1 MKKQAKTMKQTLARA
16 GLAAALVF
24 AAACS
29 AAAQS
34 YPNKPIRL
42 IVPLPPGGAADI
54 VGRLLQVP
62 LEKVLGQPIIIE
74 NKPGAS
80 GTIGTELVAKS
91 TPDGHTLG
99 ISMATQTTVN
109 PAVTTSMPYDTE
121 KDLQPIVLVGK
132 SPMLF
137 LANAAVPAKTVGE
150 FIALAKANPEKFNY
164 ATPGAASQAHLVIAY
179 WSSLAGIQIQHV
191 PYKGGGPA
199 ILSTVAGE
207 TQLTVISSLLAA
219 PHIASGKLRALATGG
234 LTRDPQF
241 PDVPTMAE
249 LGYPDVEAVTWV
261 GVYAPAGTPREIVN
275 RLNSEIVRIIRQ
287 PDLKAKLDQQGLI
300 LAGGPPEELGQ
311 LISAEIKRWTGVARA
326 NKIAVER

>member
-1 MKKQAKTMKQTLARA
+1 MKQMFARLV
-16 GLAAALVF
+16 LAAALVV
-24 AAACS
+24 AAAWS
-29 AAAQS
+29 AAAQP

-42 IVPLPPGGAADI
+42 IVPLAAGGAADI

-62 LEKVLGQPIIIE
+62 LEKALGQPIVIE

-80 GTIGTELVAKS
+80 GTIGTELVVKA

-109 PAVTTSMPYDTE
+109 PAVTKSMPYDTE
-121 KDLQPIVLVGK
+121 KDLQPIMLVGK
-132 SPMLF
+132 SPMMF
-137 LANAAVPAKTVGE
+137 LTNVAVPAKTVAE
-150 FIALAKANPEKFNY
+150 FIALAKANPEKYNY

-179 WSSLAGIQIQHV
+179 WSSLAGIKIQHV

-219 PHIASGKLRALATGG
+219 PHIESGKLRALATGG

-261 GVYAPAGTPREIVN
+261 GIYAPAGTPREIVQK
-275 RLNSEIVRIIRQ
+275 LNAEIARIIRE
-287 PDLKAKLDQQGLI
+287 PDMKAKLDKQGLI
-300 LAGGPPEELGQ
+300 LAGGPPEELGK
-311 LISAEIKRWTGVARA
+311 LISVEIKRWTGVARA
-326 NKIAVER
+326 NDISVER

>member
-1 MKKQAKTMKQTLARA
+1 MPRPLARVFVFSA
-16 GLAAALVF
+16 LLLAASLPAG
-24 AAACS
+24 
-29 AAAQS
+29 AQS

-42 IVPLPPGGAADI
+42 IVPLAAGGTADI
-54 VGRLLQVP
+54 VGRLLQAP
-62 LEKVLGQPIIIE
+62 LEKALGQPVIIE

-80 GTIGTELVAKS
+80 GTIGTEMVAKA

-132 SPMLF
+132 SPMMF
-137 LANAAVPAKTVGE
+137 LTNASIPAKTVGE

-179 WSSLAGIQIQHV
+179 WSSLAGITIQHV

-199 ILSTVAGE
+199 ILSTVANE
-207 TQLTVISSLLAA
+207 TQLTVISSLLAV

-261 GVYAPAGTPREIVN
+261 GMYAPAGTPRAVVQK
-275 RLNSEIVRIIRQ
+275 LNSEIARIIRE
-287 PDLKAKLDQQGLI
+287 PDIKAKLDQQGLI
-300 LAGGPPEELGQ
+300 LAGGPPEELGK
-311 LISAEIKRWTGVARA
+311 LISEEIKRWTAVARA
-326 NKIAVER
+326 NKISVER

>member
-1 MKKQAKTMKQTLARA
+1 MFQILSRLC
-16 GLAAALVF
+16 LAAALSL
-24 AAACS
+24 AAFEVP
-29 AAAQS
+29 AQP

-42 IVPLPPGGAADI
+42 IVPLAPGGAADI
-54 VGRLLQVP
+54 VGRLLQAP
-62 LEKVLGQPIIIE
+62 LEKALGQPIIVE

-80 GTIGTELVAKS
+80 GMLGTDMVAKAA
-91 TPDGHTLG
+91 PDGHTLG
-99 ISMATQTTVN
+99 ISMATQTTVT
-109 PAVTTSMPYDTE
+109 PAVATSMPYDTE

-132 SPMLF
+132 SPMMF
-137 LANAAVPAKTVGE
+137 LTGAAIPAKTVAE
-150 FIALAKANPEKFNY
+150 FVALAKASPNKFNY

-179 WSSLAGIQIQHV
+179 WSSLAGIKIQHV

-219 PHIASGKLRALATGG
+219 PHIVSGKLRALATGG

-261 GVYAPAGTPREIVN
+261 GMYAPAGTPREVVQ
-275 RLNSEIVRIIRQ
+275 RLNTEIARIIRE
-287 PDLKAKLDQQGLI
+287 PGVKAKLDQQGLI
-300 LAGGPPEELGQ
+300 LAGGPPEELGK
-311 LISAEIKRWTGVARA
+311 LISTEIKRWTGVARA
-326 NKIAVER
+326 NKISVQR

>member
-1 MKKQAKTMKQTLARA
+1 MRVLRLCLASA
-16 GLAAALVF
+16 LLFAAALH
-24 AAACS
+24 AS
-29 AAAQS
+29 AQS

-42 IVPLPPGGAADI
+42 IVPLAPGGAADI
-54 VGRLLQVP
+54 VGRLLQGP
-62 LEKVLGQPIIIE
+62 LERALGQPIIVE

-80 GTIGTELVAKS
+80 GTIGTEMVAKAA
-91 TPDGHTLG
+91 PDGHTLG

-121 KDLQPIVLVGK
+121 KDLAPIVLVGK
-132 SPMLF
+132 SPMMF
-137 LANAAVPAKTVGE
+137 LSNAGVPAKTVGE
-150 FIALAKANPEKFNY
+150 FIALAKANPEKYNY

-219 PHIASGKLRALATGG
+219 PHVASGKLRALATGG

-241 PDVPTMAE
+241 PDVPTMKE

-261 GVYAPAGTPREIVN
+261 GIYAPSGTPREIVQK
-275 RLNSEIVRIIRQ
+275 LNSEIARIIRE
-287 PDLKAKLDQQGLI
+287 PEIKSKLDKQGLI
-300 LAGGPPEELGQ
+300 LAGGPPDELGK
-311 LISAEIKRWTGVARA
+311 LISVEIKRWTGVARA
-326 NKIAVER
+326 NNISVQR

>member
-1 MKKQAKTMKQTLARA
+1 MNHVLTRFGLA
-16 GLAAALVF
+16 GLVMLGAAL
-24 AAACS
+24 S

-34 YPNKPIRL
+34 FPNKPIRL
-42 IVPLPPGGAADI
+42 IVPLAPGGAADI
-54 VGRLLQVP
+54 VGRLLQGP
-62 LEKVLGQPIIIE
+62 LERALGQPIIVE

-80 GTIGTELVAKS
+80 GMLGTDMVAKA

-109 PAVTTSMPYDTE
+109 PAVNTSMPYDTE

-137 LANAAVPAKTVGE
+137 LANADVPAKTVSE

-179 WSSLAGIQIQHV
+179 WSSLAGIKIQHV

-219 PHIASGKLRALATGG
+219 PHIASGKLRALATGN

-261 GVYAPAGTPREIVN
+261 GIYAPAGTPRAIVQK
-275 RLNSEIVRIIRQ
+275 LNSEIARIIRE
-287 PDLKAKLDQQGLI
+287 PDVKAKLDQQGLI
-300 LAGGPPEELGQ
+300 LAGGPPEELGK
-311 LISAEIKRWTGVARA
+311 LISAEIKRWTDVARA
-326 NKIAVER
+326 NKISVQR